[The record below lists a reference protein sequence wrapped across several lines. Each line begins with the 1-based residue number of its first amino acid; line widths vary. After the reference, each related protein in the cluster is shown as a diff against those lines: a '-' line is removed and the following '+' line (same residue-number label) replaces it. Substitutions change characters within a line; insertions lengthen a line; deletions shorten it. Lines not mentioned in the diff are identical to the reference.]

1 MPCHQP
7 QRLAPL
13 QACQPGWL
21 LIFIHS
27 LHRICGTCLQAC
39 QSGMRSTMATSQLAD
54 KYTNL
59 VNFKGSF
66 GAWTAANMPVEK

>member
-1 MPCHQP
+1 
-7 QRLAPL
+7 
-13 QACQPGWL
+13 
-21 LIFIHS
+21 
-27 LHRICGTCLQAC
+27 
-39 QSGMRSTMATSQLAD
+39 MATSQLAD